1 MKIQSTVALVTGAN
15 RGIGREIVASLV
27 AAGAA
32 KVYAAA
38 RDVERL
44 TETVAIAPDRVVPL
58 ALNVADRRAVAALA
72 AVVPDVRLLV
82 NNAGVLDFGSAL
94 DMPPEAIERNFTV
107 NFYGPLLT
115 TRALAPVIAGN
126 GGGAVVNVAS
136 VVALASMPALAGYN
150 ASKAALWSL
159 SQSQRGSLAAL
170 GIAVHTVFPGP
181 VDTDMAA
188 EITFPK
194 TSPADV
200 ARAIVEGIEAGR
212 DDIFPD
218 PMSAGVYEAW
228 RTDHKAI
235 ERQFASV

>member
-1 MKIQSTVALVTGAN
+1 MQIQSTIALVTGAN
-15 RGIGREIVASLV
+15 RGIGRELVASLV
-27 AAGAA
+27 AGGAA

-38 RDVERL
+38 RDVGRL
-44 TETVAIAPDRVVPL
+44 ADTVAIAPDRIVPI
-58 ALNVADRRAVAALA
+58 ALDVADRRAVADLA
-72 AVVPDVRLLV
+72 ASVPDLRLLV
-82 NNAGVLDFGSAL
+82 NNAGVLDFGSAI
-94 DMPPEAIERNFTV
+94 DMATEAIERNFAV

-136 VVALASMPALAGYN
+136 LVALASMPALAGYN

-159 SQSQRGSLAAL
+159 SQSQRGSLAGL

-181 VDTDMAA
+181 VDTDMAT

-194 TSPADV
+194 TSPAEV

-212 DDIFPD
+212 EDIFPD
-218 PMSAGVYEAW
+218 PMSSSVYETW
-228 RTDHKAI
+228 RVDHKAV
-235 ERQFASV
+235 ERQFAAP